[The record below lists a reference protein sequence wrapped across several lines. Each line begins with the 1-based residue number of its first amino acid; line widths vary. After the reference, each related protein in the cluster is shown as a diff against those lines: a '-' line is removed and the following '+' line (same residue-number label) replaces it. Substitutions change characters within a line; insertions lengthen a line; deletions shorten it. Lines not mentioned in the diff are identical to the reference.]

1 MKIRNKTLKFLVFLF
16 VTALIFFVLFRRIDF
31 KEVLIVLSQTDVK
44 LFFLALGISAFACLV
59 AGVEKYKWVLRFFG
73 LSVSS
78 REVRIFK
85 LGSFPLKELMPF
97 KSGEFIRAVFLK
109 RRFDMPYYKG
119 LSAVFT
125 NYFLRIFIL
134 GFLSL
139 VSWFYCRGFTRGLVL
154 SLFSLLIFLIFAGK
168 IFKTGIFSVKRH
180 AGGTNGGGLWRF
192 DSKGIYRSFFYSGL
206 LEICLLLNFFILF
219 KAVGINISFSD
230 RIFYFPLIVA
240 ASSFPLGLRGLGVRE
255 GLIVLV
261 FSQGFSLAGLL
272 AGGLLISLVNE
283 LFPTLIGLF
292 YMNSF
297 FEEFAGGACLAENP
311 VEKYLEKRRKNVITK
326 YRIKKRSREIVQVL
340 KTFGAR
346 GMELL
351 DIGAAD
357 GEMLTFLK
365 SELELK
371 RAVGIEPEARLR
383 EANKDTGVLILEG
396 SGEKLPFKS
405 GEFDCVV
412 IASVIEHADDASKLL
427 FEANRV
433 LRPGGIVIISAV
445 NPICDRI
452 AVFFG
457 FKPDDHKR
465 TYGLKKLNKVLTE
478 SGFQIKILKRFG
490 PLFYELAAAVKK

>member
-134 GFLSL
+134 GFLFL

-180 AGGTNGGGLWRF
+180 VGG
-192 DSKGIYRSFFYSGL
+192 
-206 LEICLLLNFFILF
+206 
-219 KAVGINISFSD
+219 
-230 RIFYFPLIVA
+230 
-240 ASSFPLGLRGLGVRE
+240 
-255 GLIVLV
+255 
-261 FSQGFSLAGLL
+261 
-272 AGGLLISLVNE
+272 
-283 LFPTLIGLF
+283 
-292 YMNSF
+292 
-297 FEEFAGGACLAENP
+297 
-311 VEKYLEKRRKNVITK
+311 
-326 YRIKKRSREIVQVL
+326 
-340 KTFGAR
+340 
-346 GMELL
+346 
-351 DIGAAD
+351 
-357 GEMLTFLK
+357 
-365 SELELK
+365 
-371 RAVGIEPEARLR
+371 
-383 EANKDTGVLILEG
+383 
-396 SGEKLPFKS
+396 
-405 GEFDCVV
+405 
-412 IASVIEHADDASKLL
+412 
-427 FEANRV
+427 
-433 LRPGGIVIISAV
+433 
-445 NPICDRI
+445 
-452 AVFFG
+452 
-457 FKPDDHKR
+457 
-465 TYGLKKLNKVLTE
+465 
-478 SGFQIKILKRFG
+478 
-490 PLFYELAAAVKK
+490 